1 MPSSS
6 LRQCGLAT
14 RLPDSHHTPMKSFTA
29 LLSLASVLLS
39 LHTSHAATAG
49 KPNILIIIA
58 DDMGYAD
65 AGFHGCR
72 DIPTPNL
79 DSLARDGIRCSSGYV
94 TGPYCSPTRAALL
107 TGRAQTRFGHEFNPS
122 GPAAGLPLTESTL
135 ANRLKSAGYHT
146 GLVGKWHLGGSPAH
160 HPLQRGFDEFFGFLG
175 GAHSYTN
182 PNGIQRGTDPVPSI
196 DYTTTAFGREASSFV
211 SRHAANPWFLC
222 LAFNAVHT
230 PLEATPEDLTS
241 FATITDPQRRTYA
254 AMLSSMD
261 AAIGRLRAT
270 LTTTGQA
277 DNTLIA
283 FFSDN
288 GGPVMRGVTV
298 NGSSNSPL
306 RGSKRTTLEGGIRV
320 PFVVTWP
327 SHLKP
332 GVFPHPV
339 VQTDLHATALA
350 AAGISPDPAWKLEGT
365 NLLPHFSGTTTTA
378 PHDALFWRFG
388 DQMAILANG
397 FKLVRHD
404 TTADGA
410 ETGISPPRLYN
421 LSTDI
426 AESKDLAATHPD
438 KLAALQSLWDNWNR
452 SNIAPLWGADHARPR
467 KPKSQT
473 RRPANP

>member
-39 LHTSHAATAG
+39 LHTSHAAAAG

-65 AGFHGCR
+65 VGFHGCR

-79 DSLARDGIRCSSGYV
+79 DSLARDGIRCTSGYV

-146 GLVGKWHLGGSPAH
+146 GLVGKWHLGASPDH

-196 DYTTTAFGREASSFV
+196 DYSTTAFGREACSFI
-211 SRHAANPWFLC
+211 SRHSPNPWFLC

-230 PLEATPEDLTS
+230 PLEATPEDLAS

-261 AAIGRLRAT
+261 AAVGRLRAT
-270 LTTTGQA
+270 LNSTGQSE
-277 DNTLIA
+277 NTLIA

-288 GGPVMRGVTV
+288 GGPVMRGVTI

-332 GVFPHPV
+332 GVFTHPV
-339 VQTDLHATALA
+339 VQTDLHTTTLA
-350 AAGISPDPAWKLEGT
+350 AAGISPDPAWNLEGT
-365 NLLPHFSGTTTTA
+365 NLLPHFSGTTTTP

-388 DQMAILANG
+388 EQMAILANG

-404 TTADGA
+404 TTADGS
-410 ETGISPPRLYN
+410 ETGISPPRLYQ
-421 LSTDI
+421 LSSDI

-438 KLAALQSLWDNWNR
+438 KLAALQSLWDNWNH
-452 SNIAPLWGADHARPR
+452 SNIAPLWGSDHARPR

>member
-1 MPSSS
+1 MPADGVKETMRP
-6 LRQCGLAT
+6 LL
-14 RLPDSHHTPMKSFTA
+14 A
-29 LLSLASVLLS
+29 LLLLAVGLP
-39 LHTSHAATAG
+39 AADR
-49 KPNILIIIA
+49 PNILVIVG

-65 AGFHGCR
+65 VGFHGCK
-72 DIPTPNL
+72 DIPTPHL
-79 DSLARDGIRCSSGYV
+79 DALAASGVRFTNGYV

-107 TGRAQTRFGHEFNPS
+107 TGRHQSRFGHEFNPS
-122 GPAAGLPLTESTL
+122 GKNGLPLTETTL
-135 ANRLKSAGYHT
+135 PDRLKAAGYAT
-146 GLVGKWHLGGSPAH
+146 GMVGKWHLGSLPAQV
-160 HPLQRGFDEFFGFLG
+160 PTRRGFGEFFGFLG
-175 GAHSYTN
+175 GAHSYTKST
-182 PNGIQRGTDPVPSI
+182 GIQRGTEPVQSI
-196 DYTTTAFGREASSFV
+196 DYSTTAFGREASSFI
-211 SRHAANPWFLC
+211 SRHSPNPWFLC

-230 PLEATPEDLTS
+230 PLEATPEDFNPLGKVG
-241 FATITDPQRRTYA
+241 P
-254 AMLSSMD
+254 LD
-261 AAIGRLRAT
+261 AAIGRLRTT
-270 LTTTGQA
+270 LTATGQA

-288 GGPVMRGVTV
+288 GGPVMRGVTI

-327 SHLKP
+327 SRLKP

-410 ETGISPPRLYN
+410 ETGISPPRLYQ
-421 LSTDI
+421 LSSDI
-426 AESKDLAATHPD
+426 SESKDLAATHPD

-452 SNIAPLWGADHARPR
+452 SNIAPLWGSDHARPR